1 MSHSHFAHAKETM
14 RMRKFSHIRSHIFS
28 HDKQCECEESSC
40 LSRARAQE
48 RDYYATSYFFRISHI
63 PIGKRETRIS
73 QTNCSETKSV
83 LESRRKY
90 LTMLTNPAADSNISI
105 RLCDEWR

>member
-40 LSRARAQE
+40 LSRARAGE
-48 RDYYATSYFFRISHI
+48 R
-63 PIGKRETRIS
+63 
-73 QTNCSETKSV
+73 
-83 LESRRKY
+83 L
-90 LTMLTNPAADSNISI
+90 
-105 RLCDEWR
+105 LCDLLFFSHFAHPYRQTRNANFTDKLL